1 MKRGYILLAILVL
14 ASLVTL
20 ATLGCNTVSPNNGFE
35 AVLVEKPLI
44 FGHGGVDD
52 TPVKTGLTFTAPTT
66 SAIFVN
72 MQPIAVTEDLKDLMS
87 SDGVPL
93 EFDPQLIVQV
103 DDSVKLIK
111 NFGEAWYP
119 NNIQRQFQNY
129 VRQSAKK
136 YDSNETAIKSSAIE
150 VIEQEVTKNLSDYI
164 VATKIPVH
172 VVRVTIGKANP
183 PDLIKHQRVE
193 TAAQEQRVNTEAQRK
208 LAEDSRK
215 AAELSRAEADNAY
228 RNQMGLSPDQFIQ
241 LERVKMQ
248 ANACANPN
256 SRCIFNDAKVPLI
269 LEGK

>member
-1 MKRGYILLAILVL
+1 MKRSYVLVAILAL

-20 ATLGCNTVSPNNGFE
+20 ATLGCNTVSPNVGFE
-35 AVLVEKPLI
+35 AVLIEKPMI
-44 FGHGGVDD
+44 FGHGGVNS
-52 TPVKTGLTFTAPTT
+52 TPVKTGLTFRAPTT
-66 SAIFVN
+66 SAVFVN

-103 DDSVKLIK
+103 DDSVKLIQ
-111 NFGEAWYP
+111 NFGEGWYP
-119 NNIQRQFQNY
+119 NNIQRQFQNF

-150 VIEQEVTKNLSDYI
+150 VIEQEVTKNLEDYI
-164 VATKIPVH
+164 VSTKIPVH

-193 TAAQEQRVNTEAQRK
+193 TAAQEQRINTEAQRK

-228 RNQMGLSPDQFIQ
+228 RNQMSLSPDQFLQ
-241 LERVKMQ
+241 LESIKMK
-248 ANACANPN
+248 AVACANAN
-256 SRCIFNDAKVPLI
+256 SRCIFNDGRTPLV